1 MVLCLVMTLTNL
13 QLGQSQCD
21 GKINSTENNDNI
33 LQTLVVKIAA
43 AVHHTSGPTLE
54 GMRKDI
60 ASMKNDIDTL
70 NESVR

>member
-1 MVLCLVMTLTNL
+1 MTLTNV

-21 GKINSTENNDNI
+21 GKISSTENNDNI
-33 LQTLVVKIAA
+33 LQTLVVIIAA
-43 AVHHTSGPTLE
+43 AVYHTSGPTLE

-70 NESVR
+70 NERVR